1 MKATMPAPSIEPVL
15 QVSAT
20 ATLAGDGAPVPMA
33 LHGGQCR
40 WVALMVEAIKELSA
54 RVDLLEQ
61 GWATA

>member
-1 MKATMPAPSIEPVL
+1 
-15 QVSAT
+15 
-20 ATLAGDGAPVPMA
+20 MA